1 MDALTTPSNWQRVRL
16 GDILTLK
23 HGRDYKKFKLGNI
36 PVYGSGGYMLSINN
50 FLHNGESVCIG
61 RKGTI
66 DKPIYLNG
74 KFWVVD
80 TLFYSYSFK
89 KSIPKFIF
97 YAFSIIKWSNYNEA
111 TGVPSLTKM
120 TISNIEIPLP
130 PLNEQIAIAN
140 ILSDVD
146 RYLYS
151 LDALILKKESVKKAL
166 SFELLSQR
174 KRLKGFN
181 QNWQRVR
188 LGDICEITTGSLDAN
203 EMVHYG
209 KYRFYTCAKKYY
221 FIDKYAF
228 DTEAI
233 LISGNGAYVGYVHY
247 YKGKFNA
254 YQRTYVLDNF
264 SEHIIFVKYFLTMFL
279 QSHIQTN
286 KNEGNTPYIVM
297 ATLKD
302 FEIPLPPL
310 NEQIAIANILSDVD
324 RYLYSLDALI
334 LKKESVKKAL
344 SFELL
349 SQRKRL
355 KGFNQNWQRVR
366 LGDICEITTGS
377 LDANEMVH
385 YGKYRFYTC
394 AKKYYFIDKYAF
406 DTEAIL
412 ISGNGAYVGYV
423 HYYKGK
429 FNAYQRTYVLDNF
442 SEHIIFVKYFL
453 TMFLQSHI
461 QTNKN
466 EGNTPYIVMATLK
479 DFEIPLPPLNEQI
492 AIANILSDL
501 DNEIISLKNKK
512 RQFDNIKKA
521 LNHDLMS
528 AKIRVLKK

>member
-1 MDALTTPSNWQRVRL
+1 MDALMLPSNWQKIRL
-16 GDILTLK
+16 GDICNYLTSNLSAEQITQQGK
-23 HGRDYKKFKLGNI
+23 IKVYDVNNFIGYTDTTFISDKPYISIVKDGSVGRVRILPPKTNVLSTMGALIANHKTTTEFLFYLLSNFDFKNFTSGSIIPHIYFKDYKEK
-36 PVYGSGGYMLSINN
+36 
-50 FLHNGESVCIG
+50 
-61 RKGTI
+61 TI
-66 DKPIYLNG
+66 
-74 KFWVVD
+74 F
-80 TLFYSYSFK
+80 
-89 KSIPKFIF
+89 
-97 YAFSIIKWSNYNEA
+97 
-111 TGVPSLTKM
+111 
-120 TISNIEIPLP
+120 LP

-140 ILSDVD
+140 ILSDLD

-181 QNWQRVR
+181 QAWQRVR

-209 KYRFYTCAKKYY
+209 KYRFYTCAKEYY

-286 KNEGNTPYIVM
+286 
-297 ATLKD
+297 
-302 FEIPLPPL
+302 
-310 NEQIAIANILSDVD
+310 
-324 RYLYSLDALI
+324 R
-334 LKKESVKKAL
+334 
-344 SFELL
+344 
-349 SQRKRL
+349 
-355 KGFNQNWQRVR
+355 
-366 LGDICEITTGS
+366 
-377 LDANEMVH
+377 
-385 YGKYRFYTC
+385 
-394 AKKYYFIDKYAF
+394 
-406 DTEAIL
+406 
-412 ISGNGAYVGYV
+412 
-423 HYYKGK
+423 
-429 FNAYQRTYVLDNF
+429 
-442 SEHIIFVKYFL
+442 
-453 TMFLQSHI
+453 
-461 QTNKN
+461 N

-501 DNEIISLKNKK
+501 DNEIASLKNKK
-512 RQFDNIKKA
+512 RQFENIKKA

>member
-1 MDALTTPSNWQRVRL
+1 MDALTTPLPKDWEIKTFRDISTINQGLQIPISQRLKAPTEHAKFYITIQSLNNRKEFEYIKTYNESVVCHKD
-16 GDILTLK
+16 DILMT
-23 HGRDYKKFKLGNI
+23 RTGNTGMVI
-36 PVYGSGGYMLSINN
+36 TNIEGVFHNN
-50 FLHNGESVCIG
+50 FFKINFDRTLINKDFLVYFLSLEQTQKTILRKAGTSTIPDLNHN
-61 RKGTI
+61 
-66 DKPIYLNG
+66 D
-74 KFWVVD
+74 
-80 TLFYSYSFK
+80 FYS
-89 KSIPKFIF
+89 
-97 YAFSIIKWSNYNEA
+97 
-111 TGVPSLTKM
+111 LL
-120 TISNIEIPLP
+120 IPLP

-146 RYLYS
+146 HYLYS

-181 QNWQRVR
+181 QAWQRVR

-209 KYRFYTCAKKYY
+209 KYRFYTCAKEYY

-286 KNEGNTPYIVM
+286 RNEGNTPYIVM

-302 FEIPLPPL
+302 FEIFLPPL
-310 NEQIAIANILSDVD
+310 NEQIAIANILS
-324 RYLYSLDALI
+324 A
-334 LKKESVKKAL
+334 
-344 SFELL
+344 
-349 SQRKRL
+349 
-355 KGFNQNWQRVR
+355 
-366 LGDICEITTGS
+366 
-377 LDANEMVH
+377 
-385 YGKYRFYTC
+385 
-394 AKKYYFIDKYAF
+394 
-406 DTEAIL
+406 
-412 ISGNGAYVGYV
+412 
-423 HYYKGK
+423 
-429 FNAYQRTYVLDNF
+429 
-442 SEHIIFVKYFL
+442 
-453 TMFLQSHI
+453 
-461 QTNKN
+461 
-466 EGNTPYIVMATLK
+466 
-479 DFEIPLPPLNEQI
+479 
-492 AIANILSDL
+492 L

-512 RQFDNIKKA
+512 RQFENIKKA

>member
-16 GDILTLK
+16 GDMTTSFTKQTGFDYSDFIKPTLIKEYLPNYIPFIQNKDFLGHYINYKTDYFIPNEIAIRFPQILLNEK
-23 HGRDYKKFKLGNI
+23 CLLISISGAIGNVAVFNHSQDAFIGGAIAVLKFKEKKSLDF
-36 PVYGSGGYMLSINN
+36 VMHFLMSASGQKL
-50 FLHNGESVCIG
+50 L
-61 RKGTI
+61 
-66 DKPIYLNG
+66 LNG
-74 KFWVVD
+74 V
-80 TLFYSYSFK
+80 
-89 KSIPKFIF
+89 KSSSHK
-97 YAFSIIKWSNYNEA
+97 N
-111 TGVPSLTKM
+111 LT
-120 TISNIEIPLP
+120 IADLRDLLIPLP

-146 RYLYS
+146 HYLCS
-151 LDALILKKESVKKAL
+151 LDALILKKEGVKKAL

-181 QNWQRVR
+181 QAWQRVR

-209 KYRFYTCAKKYY
+209 KYRFYTCAK
-221 FIDKYAF
+221 
-228 DTEAI
+228 E
-233 LISGNGAYVGYVHY
+233 
-247 YKGKFNA
+247 
-254 YQRTYVLDNF
+254 
-264 SEHIIFVKYFLTMFL
+264 
-279 QSHIQTN
+279 
-286 KNEGNTPYIVM
+286 
-297 ATLKD
+297 
-302 FEIPLPPL
+302 
-310 NEQIAIANILSDVD
+310 
-324 RYLYSLDALI
+324 
-334 LKKESVKKAL
+334 
-344 SFELL
+344 
-349 SQRKRL
+349 
-355 KGFNQNWQRVR
+355 
-366 LGDICEITTGS
+366 
-377 LDANEMVH
+377 
-385 YGKYRFYTC
+385 
-394 AKKYYFIDKYAF
+394 YYFIDKYAF

-501 DNEIISLKNKK
+501 DKEIASLKNKK
-512 RQFDNIKKA
+512 RQFENIKKA